1 MMLHLAEAVA
11 YLHTCGFIHRDIKRS
26 NVRFTGTEAFLI
38 DFDLAVKWQHGDA
51 PLCERV
57 GTRGWYAPEVA
68 TDTPC
73 YGSEVDVWGLGLVQ
87 LDVLCQISKGE
98 SGPSGTCCV
107 YVWFLTCMPWSHTGA
122 TGVSVENVYAA
133 MFPAPVCASI
143 SCTSLPTCLQ
153 RSPHHGLRLTRS
165 SPALGNLLRKQQKD
179 ATKAAAY
186 CI

>member
-1 MMLHLAEAVA
+1 MQVLHVVRKLVQQGSIEPLVLVACGGHPRVPKLLSPINQSGATSEILLPWIADRDPCNYVEAALMMLHLAEAVA

-26 NVRFTGTEAFLI
+26 NVRFTGNEAFLI

-107 YVWFLTCMPWSHTGA
+107 YVCS
-122 TGVSVENVYAA
+122 
-133 MFPAPVCASI
+133 
-143 SCTSLPTCLQ
+143 
-153 RSPHHGLRLTRS
+153 
-165 SPALGNLLRKQQKD
+165 
-179 ATKAAAY
+179 
-186 CI
+186 